1 MNFLEFQNFVE
12 TDDLLVSHIRRH
24 FSSPIQKARKGGR
37 IYCNQGK
44 VLLIR
49 KGTLALRYNNRH
61 RDVICQLY
69 SKDAFVYSTI
79 LDDEQFYLE
88 ALENTEYMEFSLDE
102 FSLQLDQDQLFSH
115 FLAAI
120 LSNEEQA
127 MKNRLVLETEKLENR
142 IFYVIE
148 MIFENLYR
156 LKMQEAEGATYALP
170 AWLKIKTLASFANA
184 SVVAVSRN
192 LQGFSKKGLIET
204 KTTIWKVNIKK
215 WLEESPFSNSTQN
228 RQKM

>member
-1 MNFLEFQNFVE
+1 MDFLEFQSFVE

-24 FSSPIQKARKGGR
+24 FSSPIQRERKGGR
-37 IYCNQGK
+37 ICSNQGK
-44 VLLIR
+44 VLLIK

-79 LDDEQFYLE
+79 LNDERFYLE
-88 ALENTEYMEFSLDE
+88 SLENIEYVEFSLDE
-102 FSLQLDQDQLFSH
+102 FSLQLEEDQLFSH
-115 FLAAI
+115 FLATI
-120 LSNEEQA
+120 LSSEEQA
-127 MKNRLVLETEKLENR
+127 MKNRLILETEKLENR
-142 IFYVIE
+142 LFYAIE
-148 MIFENLYR
+148 MIFENLYGH
-156 LKMQEAEGATYALP
+156 KMEEAEETIYVLP

-215 WLEESPFSNSTQN
+215 WMEESPFSNST
-228 RQKM
+228 